1 MEQGPRSED
10 NLGEEEENRRK
21 FTGTANA
28 GVGGPSVHSFN
39 KDWEVVT
46 MCQTLSL
53 VLLDVNQNH
62 LSVYEI
68 THV

>member
-10 NLGEEEENRRK
+10 NRREEEENRRK

-28 GVGGPSVHSFN
+28 GGGGPSVHSFN
-39 KDWEVVT
+39 NDWEVAT

-62 LSVYEI
+62 LFIYEI
-68 THV
+68 TNV